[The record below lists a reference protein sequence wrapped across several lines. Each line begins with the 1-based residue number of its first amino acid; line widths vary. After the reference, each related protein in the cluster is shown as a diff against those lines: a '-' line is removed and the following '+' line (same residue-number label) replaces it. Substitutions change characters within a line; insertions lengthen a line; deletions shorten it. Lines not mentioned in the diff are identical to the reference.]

1 MSEKKIVQRKEFMTK
16 VSLSIFLKND
26 FSYNVANFQVSDL
39 AIYNYELEFTINE
52 IWQTYSSALCASLSC
67 LIVT

>member
-1 MSEKKIVQRKEFMTK
+1 MSEKKIVQKKEFMTK

-39 AIYNYELEFTINE
+39 AIYNYELEFTISE
-52 IWQTYSSALCASLSC
+52 T
-67 LIVT
+67 